1 MTVGNILTLSATNTT
16 TQCISIYTTPYTP
29 WYKCSMFTMHATRIR
44 EGIQD
49 KQTYKAVRCR
59 FQEGRRPN
67 KCITTGFLEAGAV
80 LLLDLP
86 RPLAEQRGKVDTM
99 YRRTLQTFRAEHQQ
113 TSREFITINT
123 QLATRAAGRE
133 HAAHAKLLNHSLPY
147 LLLRRLAGKRGC
159 FSSSPAFRWRRVRSA
174 AKSQG
179 AFHWRH
185 SLPPRA
191 FPRA

>member
-1 MTVGNILTLSATNTT
+1 MQYVYNARNENPGRD
-16 TQCISIYTTPYTP
+16 
-29 WYKCSMFTMHATRIR
+29 TR
-44 EGIQD
+44 D

-86 RPLAEQRGKVDTM
+86 RPPLAEQRGKVDTM
-99 YRRTLQTFRAEHQQ
+99 YHRTLQTFRAEQKQ

-123 QLATRAAGRE
+123 QLAGRE

-179 AFHWRH
+179 AFH
-185 SLPPRA
+185 
-191 FPRA
+191 